1 MEKLNNINDIPATVK
16 KIKIIEIGNIWI
28 IIKRLKNDKKTRQPL
43 YKILFDP
50 ATWQIIERHNIKNLN
65 RSKKYLTV
73 ATADMRKEIK
83 KIFSICNIKI

>member
-16 KIKIIEIGNIWI
+16 KIKIIEIENIWI

-50 ATWQIIERHNIKNLN
+50 ITWQIIESHNIKNLN

-73 ATADMRKEIK
+73 ATVDIRKEIK
-83 KIFSICNIKI
+83 KIFSICNIKF